1 MTLPNFVG
9 IGAPR
14 AGTTWLNTLLCSHP
28 DVYTPPHRDEINFFD
43 QYYDR
48 GLGWYEAFFPTP
60 EEAKRYRAIGEIT
73 PQYLEHADCPARIRK
88 TLPEG
93 KLLVMLRH
101 PVTRAYSQYGFF
113 VQRRNFRGSFEEF
126 LADRP
131 RSLERGFFSRYLKR
145 YLQYYQRQEILALVF
160 EEAVS
165 DVNETKRRLAGFLN
179 VDSDRFPASAGA
191 GKVNSSSVPR
201 FQTLYGCVARTGRLL
216 RKWRLEPVVD
226 CVMRSRLPNW
236 LAKGK
241 SLPPLDNDVKE
252 RVSRQYQ
259 QEFEELEQCLD
270 IDLSCWRTV
279 SRRA

>member
-28 DVYTPPHRDEINFFD
+28 DIYTPPQRDEINYFD

-48 GLGWYEAFFPTP
+48 GPGWYEAFFPPQDDAT
-60 EEAKRYRAIGEIT
+60 RYDAIGEIT
-73 PQYLEHADCPARIRK
+73 PQYLEHEACAERIRR
-88 TLPEG
+88 TLPES

-101 PVTRAYSQYGFF
+101 PINRAYSQYGFF
-113 VQRRNFRGSFEEF
+113 VQRRNYRGTFEEF

-160 EEAVS
+160 EEAVT
-165 DVNETKRRLAGFLN
+165 DVNKTKRRLAAFLN
-179 VDSDRFPASAGA
+179 VDADRFPASAGA

-201 FQTLYGCVARTGRLL
+201 FQTLYGCVAQTGRLL
-216 RKWRLEPVVD
+216 RKWHLEPVVD

-236 LAKGK
+236 LAKGT
-241 SLPPLDNDVKE
+241 SLPPLDDVVKE
-252 RVSRQYQ
+252 RVSRQFR
-259 QEFEELEQCLD
+259 QEFDELEQCLD
-270 IDLSCWRTV
+270 IDLGCWRT
-279 SRRA
+279 RPHRP